1 MTATGIEYSFPLS
14 PLQEGM
20 LFHALY
26 APAPACTSNS
36 SWVSSTKSWTT
47 PRFDLPGS
55 GSLTGIL
62 CRVRALALTT
72 RVSSCNR

>member
-14 PLQEGM
+14 SLQEGM

-36 SWVSSTKSWTT
+36 SWVSSMKSGLLRVPT
-47 PRFDLPGS
+47 
-55 GSLTGIL
+55 SLAVG
-62 CRVRALALTT
+62 R
-72 RVSSCNR
+72 